1 MVLRMYF
8 IKILFIGLM
17 LTSLSQKSF
26 SQVIQIGLY
35 SEPLM
40 SWFSSDTDLSVNDG
54 ARPGLAFGLTYD
66 RYFARNY
73 AFSTGISII
82 NASGRLSYSDTLL
95 IRFKN
100 SETELNAGD
109 KITYRI
115 QYLSVPLGIKLKTNQ
130 IGYTTFFANTGVNP
144 KVIIGGKGDIPSQ
157 DIEKVSV
164 TDELRFLN
172 LGYYIIMGIEYSLG
186 GSTAVV
192 LGIAYEDNFMDVT
205 KDHSGQPE
213 DKISHHMLRFRIGLN
228 F

>member
-1 MVLRMYF
+1 MKVRMYV
-8 IKILFIGLM
+8 IKILLISLM
-17 LTSLSQKSF
+17 ISLIPQKSV
-26 SQVIQIGLY
+26 SQEIQIGLY
-35 SEPLM
+35 TEPLI

-73 AFSTGISII
+73 AFSSGISII

-109 KITYRI
+109 NITYRI

-130 IGYTTFFANTGVNP
+130 IGYMTFFANTGISP
-144 KVIIGGKGDIPSQ
+144 KVIIGGKGDMPSKN
-157 DIEKVSV
+157 IEKVNV
-164 TDELRFLN
+164 TEELRLFN
-172 LGYYIIMGIEYSLG
+172 LGYYITIGTEYSLSG
-186 GSTAVV
+186 RTAIV

-205 KDHSGQPE
+205 KDYAGQPE

>member
-1 MVLRMYF
+1 MKVRTYV
-8 IKILFIGLM
+8 IKILLISLM
-17 LTSLSQKSF
+17 LSLIPQKSF
-26 SQVIQIGLY
+26 SQEIQIGLY
-35 SEPLM
+35 TEPLI

-73 AFSTGISII
+73 AFSS
-82 NASGRLSYSDTLL
+82 LSYSDTLL

-109 KITYRI
+109 NITYRI

-130 IGYTTFFANTGVNP
+130 IGYMTFFANTGISP
-144 KVIIGGKGDIPSQ
+144 KVIIGGKGDMPSKN
-157 DIEKVSV
+157 IEKVNV
-164 TDELRFLN
+164 TEELRLFN
-172 LGYYIIMGIEYSLG
+172 LGYYITIGTEYSLSG
-186 GSTAVV
+186 RTAIV

-205 KDHSGQPE
+205 KDYPGQPE

>member
-1 MVLRMYF
+1 MKVRMYV
-8 IKILFIGLM
+8 IKILIISLM
-17 LTSLSQKSF
+17 ISLIPQKSV
-26 SQVIQIGLY
+26 SQEIQIGLY
-35 SEPLM
+35 TEPLI

-73 AFSTGISII
+73 AFSSGISII

-109 KITYRI
+109 NITYRI

-130 IGYTTFFANTGVNP
+130 IGYMTFFANTGINP
-144 KVIIGGKGDIPSQ
+144 KVIIGGKGDMPSKN
-157 DIEKVSV
+157 IEKVNV
-164 TDELRFLN
+164 TEELRLFN
-172 LGYYIIMGIEYSLG
+172 LGYYITIGTEYSLSG
-186 GSTAVV
+186 RTAIV

-205 KDHSGQPE
+205 KDYAGQPE

>member
-1 MVLRMYF
+1 MKVRTYV
-8 IKILFIGLM
+8 IKILLISLM
-17 LTSLSQKSF
+17 LSLIPQKSF
-26 SQVIQIGLY
+26 SQEIQIGLY
-35 SEPLM
+35 TEPLI

-73 AFSTGISII
+73 AFSSGISII

-109 KITYRI
+109 NITYRI

-130 IGYTTFFANTGVNP
+130 IGYMTFFANTGISP
-144 KVIIGGKGDIPSQ
+144 KVIIGGKGDMPSKN
-157 DIEKVSV
+157 IEKVNV
-164 TDELRFLN
+164 TEELRLFN
-172 LGYYIIMGIEYSLG
+172 LGYYITIGTEYSLSG
-186 GSTAVV
+186 RTAIV

-205 KDHSGQPE
+205 KDYPGQPE

>member
-1 MVLRMYF
+1 MKVRMYV
-8 IKILFIGLM
+8 IKILLISLM
-17 LTSLSQKSF
+17 ISLIPQKSV
-26 SQVIQIGLY
+26 SQEIQIGLY
-35 SEPLM
+35 TEPLI

-73 AFSTGISII
+73 AFSSGISII

-109 KITYRI
+109 NITYRI

-130 IGYTTFFANTGVNP
+130 IGYMTFFANTGISP
-144 KVIIGGKGDIPSQ
+144 KVIIGGKGDMPSKN
-157 DIEKVSV
+157 IEKVNV
-164 TDELRFLN
+164 TEELRLFN
-172 LGYYIIMGIEYSLG
+172 LGYYITIGTEYSLG
-186 GSTAVV
+186 GRTAIV
-192 LGIAYEDNFMDVT
+192 LGISYEDNFMDVT
-205 KDHSGQPE
+205 KDYAGQPE

>member
-1 MVLRMYF
+1 MKVRMYV
-8 IKILFIGLM
+8 IKILLISLM
-17 LTSLSQKSF
+17 ISLIPQKSV
-26 SQVIQIGLY
+26 SQEIQIGLY
-35 SEPLM
+35 TEPLI

-73 AFSTGISII
+73 AFSSGISII

-109 KITYRI
+109 NITYRI

-130 IGYTTFFANTGVNP
+130 IGYMTFFANTGISP
-144 KVIIGGKGDIPSQ
+144 KVIIGGKGDMPSKN
-157 DIEKVSV
+157 IEKVNV
-164 TDELRFLN
+164 TEELRLFN
-172 LGYYIIMGIEYSLG
+172 LGYYITIGTEYSL
-186 GSTAVV
+186 AIV

-205 KDHSGQPE
+205 KDYAGQPE